1 MRTKQLPIA
10 LAVVL
15 GTAACA
21 GAEDVGFP
29 EHEDE
34 VKEDLHWGKG
44 RKPPHKH
51 SHERFGDALPPRLVA
66 KGKKIFRY
74 DTFGDEQFWTDELRM
89 HKVIAKRVSPEL
101 ALAVGL
107 KVDSEALPPGILET
121 ADLTSP
127 DTTVAL
133 IGLNAVVGIVG
144 KVENGKLESV
154 GITCA
159 LCHSTVD
166 DSVMPGIG
174 KRLDGYPNRDLNPG
188 AIIALS
194 PELEPEQRAVYSS
207 WEAGYYDPRFNI
219 DGING
224 PVLIPP
230 AFGLAGV
237 LLETYTGDG
246 PISYWNSYVAVT
258 QMGGQGTF
266 VDPRIGVKR
275 FHFPDRVTPKLPALL
290 AYQLSLEAPE
300 PPPGSFDAERAERGE
315 RVFRGKGRCSS
326 CHEGKL
332 LTDANHTLHRPRETC
347 MDPEYASRSATGLY
361 RTTPLRAL
369 WQHPPYFHDG
379 SAKTLRDVVEHYDD
393 CLDLGLDRR
402 EKRDL
407 VEYLKT
413 L

>member
-1 MRTKQLPIA
+1 
-10 LAVVL
+10 
-15 GTAACA
+15 
-21 GAEDVGFP
+21 
-29 EHEDE
+29 
-34 VKEDLHWGKG
+34 
-44 RKPPHKH
+44 
-51 SHERFGDALPPRLVA
+51 
-66 KGKKIFRY
+66 
-74 DTFGDEQFWTDELRM
+74 
-89 HKVIAKRVSPEL
+89 
-101 ALAVGL
+101 
-107 KVDSEALPPGILET
+107 
-121 ADLTSP
+121 
-127 DTTVAL
+127 
-133 IGLNAVVGIVG
+133 
-144 KVENGKLESV
+144 
-154 GITCA
+154 
-159 LCHSTVD
+159 
-166 DSVMPGIG
+166 
-174 KRLDGYPNRDLNPG
+174 
-188 AIIALS
+188 
-194 PELEPEQRAVYSS
+194 
-207 WEAGYYDPRFNI
+207 
-219 DGING
+219 
-224 PVLIPP
+224 
-230 AFGLAGV
+230 
-237 LLETYTGDG
+237 
-246 PISYWNSYVAVT
+246 
-258 QMGGQGTF
+258 MGGQGTF

>member
-1 MRTKQLPIA
+1 M
-10 LAVVL
+10 AVVM
-15 GTAACA
+15 GAAACA
-21 GAEDVGFP
+21 SA
-29 EHEDE
+29 DE
-34 VKEDLHWGKG
+34 VGSPDESADELGEEFRWGKG
-44 RKPPHKH
+44 RKHPPK
-51 SHERFGDALPPRLVA
+51 RFDHGLPPKLVA
-66 KGKKIFRY
+66 KGKKIFRFETY
-74 DTFGDEQFWTDELRM
+74 GDEQLWTDVLRM
-89 HKVIAKRVSPEL
+89 HEVIASSVSPEL

-121 ADLTSP
+121 ADLTDP
-127 DTTVAL
+127 ATTVAL
-133 IGLNAVVGIVG
+133 IGLNAVVGVVG
-144 KVENGKLESV
+144 EVSRAGKLRSV

-166 DSVMPGIG
+166 DSVLPGIG
-174 KRLDGYPNRDLNPG
+174 RRLDGWPNRDLDPG

-194 PELEPEQRAVYSS
+194 PALTDEQRAVYES
-207 WEAGYYDPRFNI
+207 WEPGFYDPRFNI

-230 AFGLAGV
+230 AYGLAGV

-258 QMGGQGTF
+258 QMGGHGTF
-266 VDPRIGVKR
+266 IDPRIGVR
-275 FHFPDRVTPKLPALL
+275 VIQFPDRVTPRLPALL
-290 AYQLSLEAPE
+290 AYQLSLESPE
-300 PPPGSFDAERAERGE
+300 PPPGSFDPDAARRG
-315 RVFRGKGRCSS
+315 RGVFRGEGRCST

-332 LTDANHTLHRPRETC
+332 LTDANHRLHAPSDTG

-379 SAKTLRDVVEHYDD
+379 SAATLLDVVDHYDSF
-393 CLDLGLDRR
+393 LGLGLDED
-402 EKRDL
+402 EKSDL